1 MTLRSTLYPNT
12 RFRQHADAGVVTI
25 SPVNLKRESCDFVID
40 VQDVQRGE
48 IPIKSKDLDQ
58 NYMTSKV
65 ALAAT
70 VAQVVQGDT
79 KPVGILSPVRPMGGE
94 GTPVKGKPLS
104 VDNMENPQMAVNNNS
119 KDAGADES
127 AKGVVP
133 GVLGTASIELSSEG
147 KWRNIRKTPA
157 NPHTQAN
164 CLRQIL
170 LLQLDLIEQQQQ
182 QLQSKDKEIDELK
195 ADKETLLARIER
207 MERRLQLTR
216 KDPPRDKRLFQ
227 PLEPWTPDKED
238 MWDQELESQ
247 QPDPA
252 TSLPFSRGGK
262 GQKRKS
268 CFGDTKV
275 QKSRGKSAKLSPQ
288 KPEIEPGS
296 PNQRELR
303 STETPEKH
311 VPARAER
318 DGLLP
323 CKEEAELSC
332 QIEDLPFMS
341 TTEMYLCCW
350 NQPPLSPL
358 RETSPKK
365 EEEVASEWTPHVVHD
380 MLIVFPSWRENIIEP
395 LNEDSSFN
403 PPEPLDDSVFLKRH
417 SKLELDEKR
426 RKRWDIQRIREQR
439 MFQRLQ
445 QRMNRKKI
453 VQETEPELSSFYPD
467 TEDVESIVITPF
479 LPVVAFGRPLP
490 KLSQQNFELP
500 WLDDRSRCRIEVPK
514 KHTPHRTCRK

>member
-1 MTLRSTLYPNT
+1 MTLRSTLFPKT
-12 RFRQHADAGVVTI
+12 GFKHKADTVDFDKTHIGVATV
-25 SPVNLKRESCDFVID
+25 SPVSLKRESCDFVID
-40 VQDVQRGE
+40 VQDVQGGE
-48 IPIKSKDLDQ
+48 IPSKSKDLDQ

-65 ALAAT
+65 ALSAT
-70 VAQVVQGDT
+70 VAEVVKGDNKT
-79 KPVGILSPVRPMGGE
+79 VGILSPVRPMGGE

-104 VDNMENPQMAVNNNS
+104 VDSMDNPQMAVNNNS
-119 KDAGADES
+119 KDAGADDS

-157 NPHTQAN
+157 NAHTQAN

-216 KDPPRDKRLFQ
+216 KDLPRDKRLFQ

-238 MWDQELESQ
+238 IWDLDVEESP
-247 QPDPA
+247 QPNPTTPLA
-252 TSLPFSRGGK
+252 FSRGGK

-268 CFGDTKV
+268 CFGDAKV

-288 KPEIEPGS
+288 KPEISPGS

-303 STETPEKH
+303 SKETPEKTL
-311 VPARAER
+311 PMRSGAER
-318 DGLLP
+318 DILLL
-323 CKEEAELSC
+323 CKEDPELSC
-332 QIEDLPFMS
+332 QMEDLPFMS

-365 EEEVASEWTPHVVHD
+365 EEEVA
-380 MLIVFPSWRENIIEP
+380 IPSWRENYIEP
-395 LNEDSSFN
+395 LDGDDAVNS
-403 PPEPLDDSVFLKRH
+403 PEPLDDNVFLKRH

-445 QRMNRKKI
+445 QRMNRKKV

-467 TEDVESIVITPF
+467 TEDVETIVITPF